1 MCGGIKFGGCC
12 WAEVVEAAAVDDDD
26 GLTSEAGRW
35 RWNLLGIPLAN
46 PTSYQENG
54 GLSLNFVLL
63 LLPTAFSNEIA
74 DLLHSQPRK
83 KAAASKTASL
93 PKYTMQW
100 SAGKKEDEKIIKI
113 KDCDTTLRNFPRLPW
128 NLLIAQ
134 V

>member
-1 MCGGIKFGGCC
+1 
-12 WAEVVEAAAVDDDD
+12 
-26 GLTSEAGRW
+26 
-35 RWNLLGIPLAN
+35 
-46 PTSYQENG
+46 
-54 GLSLNFVLL
+54 
-63 LLPTAFSNEIA
+63 
-74 DLLHSQPRK
+74 LHSQPRK